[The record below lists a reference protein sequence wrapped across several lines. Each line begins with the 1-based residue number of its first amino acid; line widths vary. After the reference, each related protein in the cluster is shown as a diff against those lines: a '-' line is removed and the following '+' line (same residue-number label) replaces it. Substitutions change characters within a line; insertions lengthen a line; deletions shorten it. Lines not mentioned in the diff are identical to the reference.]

1 MVNNLYDSAYQ
12 EFINQLNEVICARIG
27 TQSSIHI
34 TEFARI
40 YYANTHLPELM
51 TKSLDDIYGELVSS
65 WHFLQNFDK
74 TGNKI
79 RLFNPN
85 IENDGW
91 QSTHT
96 IIEIITHD
104 KPFIVDSIRMVL
116 NNHSISIH
124 AIINTIFTVERDTN
138 GCLINVSPHDLNAQ
152 TLSQQEAVLHIEMD
166 RQSNDA
172 KLLSLHQEILSVLEE
187 LSVVVCD
194 FTGMMSRLSQISED
208 LQQKAS
214 VIGVQSIPAAIELLH
229 WLSED
234 NFTFLGYRYYRFNE
248 VEHSNQLESGHD
260 LGVIRINKTIDLLD
274 DADVHQTATQHVLV
288 FAKSS
293 TLSHIHRP
301 AYPEIII
308 INDYDRQGRPVG
320 EHRFLGLFTSR
331 ALQEDP
337 TRIPLIGEKIKHIV
351 KQTRLE
357 KSSHDYKQ
365 LLRIITTLPREDL
378 FRVSDDELFNTITGI
393 LHIKERPLLKLYVH
407 SDPFKRF
414 VSCIIYAP
422 KDHYSTEMRIKF
434 QQILC
439 KVFDSNE
446 INFATQFSES
456 ILVQV
461 HIVLKISP
469 HKVLAYNTT
478 DIEHQLIEA
487 YRTWED
493 DLQIALNGVLGEEEA
508 AAANAVYLH
517 AFPASYKE
525 DFLPRLAVAD
535 IRHMESL
542 SETAPIDLSFYR
554 SVEDTGGNF
563 RFKLFHLE
571 KIIPLSDVVPVLEN
585 LGLKILGER
594 PYEIKRK
601 NSAVI
606 WIHDFLV
613 CSHVNEEISLDRIKN
628 YFQSA
633 FRQAW
638 KGAIE
643 NDSFNRLVIGAQL
656 SWQEVMILRSY
667 AKYLKQI
674 IFPFSQSYIAT
685 TLENNPHITCQLIG
699 LFKLRFDPALEKNRE
714 STEESA
720 LNALYNALDKVENL
734 DEDRILRRYV
744 EVIMATLRSNYFQWY
759 QNPPDMPCLSFKFDP
774 SKIPDMP
781 LPRPLYEIFV
791 YSAKVEG
798 VHLRAGKVARGGLR
812 WSDRKEDFRTEV
824 LGLVKAQQVKN
835 SVIVPVGAK
844 GGFVCK
850 MLPATE
856 DREQI
861 NKEVIA
867 SYQLFVSSLLELTD
881 NLKEG
886 VILPPE
892 NTVRKDGDDPY
903 LVVAADK
910 GTASFSDIANRISLQ
925 KNFWLG
931 DAFASGG
938 SAGYDHKKMAIT
950 ARGGWVSV
958 QNHFRALD
966 INIQKQS
973 FSTIGIGDMSGD
985 VFGNGLLM
993 SKKIKLVAAF
1003 NHVDIFIDPTP
1014 NPEKSYS
1021 ERERLFNLPRS
1032 SWQDYDRE
1040 LISKGGGVFSRKA
1053 KSIAITPEMQKALAI
1068 KEEKLTPNALI
1079 SMLLKAP
1086 VDLIWNGGIGTY
1098 IKGSREQHSDVGDKS
1113 NDAVRINGNDVNCRV
1128 FCEGGNLGITQLG
1141 RIEMAMNGV
1150 LVNADFIDN
1159 SAGVDCSDHEV
1170 NLKILLNDIVVN
1182 GDMTPKQRNQLLA
1195 EMTDE
1200 VADLVLRD
1208 NYNQVQALSFNEGL
1222 SASRLDELK
1231 RFIHYLES
1239 LGKLNR
1245 ALEFLPSDEDI
1256 NERRKN
1262 GRGLT
1267 RPELAILLAYSKN
1280 LLKEQ
1285 LLFSQLLKDPCVAS
1299 YLETAFPKVITTKFS
1314 KQLYNHQLRNEIIAT
1329 QVANGIVND
1338 MGFTFVLRMH
1348 DASGAEHGDIVK
1360 AYVIARSIYQLD
1372 ELLGDIHAL
1381 DYKISAQ
1388 TQQNMMADVL
1398 RVVRRA
1404 TRWFLRNRRGGF
1416 DVQQIIEHFQPR
1428 IQEISLALPEF
1439 IQGELKENYDNTVQ
1453 RLLQD
1458 GVPETLT
1465 RKVAAITSMPS
1476 FLGVIEA
1483 ADITH
1488 QPLAEVANLYFMLG
1502 NELDLHWFRTQ
1513 IHALQINNHWQALA
1527 RETYRDDLDWQQR
1540 ALTVSVLH
1548 TEMPAGLS
1556 LHERLQTWKTC
1567 YKTLLERWTSMI
1579 NELKTSNTQ
1588 EFSMYTVALRELL
1601 DIAQFSVH
1609 SCLNVQIDNNEYD
1622 TH

>member
-1 MVNNLYDSAYQ
+1 L
-12 EFINQLNEVICARIG
+12 EV
-27 TQSSIHI
+27 
-34 TEFARI
+34 
-40 YYANTHLPELM
+40 
-51 TKSLDDIYGELVSS
+51 
-65 WHFLQNFDK
+65 
-74 TGNKI
+74 
-79 RLFNPN
+79 
-85 IENDGW
+85 
-91 QSTHT
+91 
-96 IIEIITHD
+96 
-104 KPFIVDSIRMVL
+104 
-116 NNHSISIH
+116 
-124 AIINTIFTVERDTN
+124 
-138 GCLINVSPHDLNAQ
+138 
-152 TLSQQEAVLHIEMD
+152 
-166 RQSNDA
+166 
-172 KLLSLHQEILSVLEE
+172 
-187 LSVVVCD
+187 
-194 FTGMMSRLSQISED
+194 
-208 LQQKAS
+208 
-214 VIGVQSIPAAIELLH
+214 
-229 WLSED
+229 
-234 NFTFLGYRYYRFNE
+234 
-248 VEHSNQLESGHD
+248 
-260 LGVIRINKTIDLLD
+260 
-274 DADVHQTATQHVLV
+274 
-288 FAKSS
+288 
-293 TLSHIHRP
+293 
-301 AYPEIII
+301 
-308 INDYDRQGRPVG
+308 
-320 EHRFLGLFTSR
+320 
-331 ALQEDP
+331 
-337 TRIPLIGEKIKHIV
+337 
-351 KQTRLE
+351 
-357 KSSHDYKQ
+357 
-365 LLRIITTLPREDL
+365 
-378 FRVSDDELFNTITGI
+378 
-393 LHIKERPLLKLYVH
+393 
-407 SDPFKRF
+407 
-414 VSCIIYAP
+414 
-422 KDHYSTEMRIKF
+422 
-434 QQILC
+434 
-439 KVFDSNE
+439 
-446 INFATQFSES
+446 
-456 ILVQV
+456 
-461 HIVLKISP
+461 
-469 HKVLAYNTT
+469 
-478 DIEHQLIEA
+478 

-493 DLQIALNGVLGEEEA
+493 DLNIALNEVLGEEEA
-508 AAANAVYLH
+508 AAASAVYLH

-525 DFLPRLAVAD
+525 DFFPRLAVSD
-535 IRHMESL
+535 IRHMEGL
-542 SETAPIDLSFYR
+542 SDQSPMDLSIYR
-554 SVEDTGGNF
+554 TVEDGDGYF

-601 NSAVI
+601 NNKVI
-606 WIHDFLV
+606 WIHDFSV
-613 CSHVNEEISLDRIKN
+613 FSHVNKEISLEQIKN

-638 KGAIE
+638 QGAIE
-643 NDSFNRLVIGAQL
+643 NDSFNRLVLGAQL
-656 SWQEVMILRSY
+656 SWQEVLVLRAY

-674 IFPFSQSYIAT
+674 VFPFSQTYIAS
-685 TLENNPHITCQLIG
+685 TLENNPHITHHLIN
-699 LFKLRFDPALEKNRE
+699 LFKLRFDPHPGKNRE
-714 STEESA
+714 SAEEIQ
-720 LNALYNALDKVENL
+720 LKTLYAELDKVENL

-744 EVIMATLRSNYFQWY
+744 EAIMATLRTNYFQW
-759 QNPPDMPCLSFKFDP
+759 QQHAPDMPCISFKFDP

-781 LPRPLYEIFV
+781 LPRPMFEIFV

-812 WSDRKEDFRTEV
+812 WSDRKEDYRTEV

-850 MLPATE
+850 MLPVTE

-861 NKEVIA
+861 SKEVIA
-867 SYQLFVSSLLELTD
+867 SYQLYVSSLLALTD
-881 NLKEG
+881 NLKDG
-886 VILPPE
+886 LVIPPE

-910 GTASFSDIANRISLQ
+910 GTASFSDIANRISLD
-925 KNFWLG
+925 KKFWLG

-973 FSTIGIGDMSGD
+973 FSAIGIGDMSGD

-993 SKKIKLVAAF
+993 SKKIKLLAAF
-1003 NHVDIFIDPTP
+1003 NHADIFIDPMP
-1014 NPEKSYS
+1014 NPEKSYA

-1053 KSIAITPEMQKALAI
+1053 KAITITPEMQKALAI

-1079 SMLLKAP
+1079 SLLLKAP

-1098 IKGSREQHSDVGDKS
+1098 IKGSRELHSDVGDKS

-1141 RIEMAMNGV
+1141 RIEMATKGV

-1170 NLKILLNDIVVN
+1170 NLKILLNDIVSN

-1200 VADLVLRD
+1200 VAALVLRD

-1231 RFIHYLES
+1231 RFIHYLENQ
-1239 LGKLNR
+1239 GKLNR
-1245 ALEFLPSDEDI
+1245 VLEFLPSDDEI

-1262 GRGLT
+1262 NRGLT
-1267 RPELAILLAYSKN
+1267 RPELAILMAYSKN

-1285 LLFSQLLKDPCVAS
+1285 LLSFPLLNDPCVAS
-1299 YLETAFPKVITTKFS
+1299 YLENAFPKVIATKFG
-1314 KQLYNHQLRNEIIAT
+1314 KQLYNHQLRNEILAT
-1329 QVANGIVND
+1329 QVANTLVND

-1360 AYVIARSIYQLD
+1360 AYIIARSIYQLD
-1372 ELLGDIHAL
+1372 DLLSDIHAL

-1388 TQQNMMADVL
+1388 IQQTMMADIL

-1416 DVQQIIEHFQPR
+1416 DVLQIIEHFQPR
-1428 IQEISLALPEF
+1428 IQEISLALPDF
-1439 IQGELKENYDNTVQ
+1439 IQGELKENHDSNLQ
-1453 RLLQD
+1453 KLLEE
-1458 GVPETLT
+1458 GVPETLAK
-1465 RKVAAITSMPS
+1465 KVAAITSMPS

-1488 QPLAEVANLYFMLG
+1488 QPLNDVANLYFMIG
-1502 NELDLHWFRTQ
+1502 NELDLHWFRSQ

-1548 TEMPAGLS
+1548 SEMPAGLS
-1556 LHERLQTWKTC
+1556 LQERLQHWKTC
-1567 YKTLLERWTSMI
+1567 YKTLLERWSSML
-1579 NELKTSNTQ
+1579 NELKSSNTQ

-1609 SCLNVQIDNNEYD
+1609 SCLNVPIENNEYD